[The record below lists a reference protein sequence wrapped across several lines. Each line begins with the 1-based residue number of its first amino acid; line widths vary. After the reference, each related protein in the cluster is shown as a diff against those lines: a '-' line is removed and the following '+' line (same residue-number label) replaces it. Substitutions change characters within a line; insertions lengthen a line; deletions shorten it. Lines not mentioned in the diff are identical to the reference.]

1 MKKIIVLL
9 TVVVSCVFG
18 GVLPNELNYMYT
30 HKLGCVKTTPNDRN
44 FVLDLVNTGKIEDG
58 IKISHSKREVNTMG
72 IVNIFYVI
80 DYYENIEENIMFF
93 DNYEYCNSNY
103 NQPKK

>member
-1 MKKIIVLL
+1 MKKIIVL
-9 TVVVSCVFG
+9 TAFVVSCVFG
-18 GVLPNELNYMYT
+18 GVIPNELNYMYVP
-30 HKLGCVKTTPNDRN
+30 KKGCVKTSINDKN

-103 NQPKK
+103 NQVKK